1 MEASNLDL
9 LALVLFVVVLA
20 GILWIFEK
28 TSEAG
33 RNIMATLDS
42 VESDEQQI
50 AEDLAYRNRVIY
62 EADQYNEAASMESFC
77 IEGEKKRER
86 KQGSGASDH
95 NLYSKIP
102 YEAITPWDIDLS
114 RPSSHS
120 SYSGHG
126 GSFDGGGASGDWG
139 GSSSVSSSSSDCSS
153 SSSDS
158 NSSSYSSS
166 D

>member
-1 MEASNLDL
+1 MEYSFEFF
-9 LALVLFVVVLA
+9 ALVLFVVVLA

-42 VESDEQQI
+42 VKSDEQQVS
-50 AEDLAYRNRVIY
+50 EDVAYRNRVIY
-62 EADQYNEAASMESFC
+62 EADQYNEAASMEPLC
-77 IEGEKKRER
+77 GDGKKKRDR
-86 KQGSGASDH
+86 KQESGASDH

-114 RPSSHS
+114 RPSSHG
-120 SYSGHG
+120 SYLGNG

-139 GSSSVSSSSSDCSS
+139 CSGSGSSSISDCSS

-158 NSSSYSSS
+158 GSSSCSSS